1 MCLLKLI
8 GKILL
13 FPVILAVTVIQWL
26 FTLLVGLSSFVFN
39 LLAGL
44 FFLAAIA
51 SYILGLTPGLEAL
64 KMIAVGFAIFMIP
77 VIGQWITAAIVM
89 IREGLC
95 DFIRS

>member
-1 MCLLKLI
+1 MRLLKLT
-8 GKILL
+8 GKILI
-13 FPVILAVTVIQWL
+13 FPVILTVTIIQWL
-26 FTLLVGLSSFVFN
+26 LMFLVGFSSIAFN

-44 FFLAAIA
+44 FFLAAVA

-95 DFIRS
+95 NFIRS

>member
-1 MCLLKLI
+1 MRLLKLV
-8 GKILL
+8 GKILI

-26 FTLLVGLSSFVFN
+26 FTFLVGFSSIIFN

-44 FFLAAIA
+44 FFLAAVG

-64 KMIAVGFAIFMIP
+64 KMIAVGFVIFMIP
-77 VIGQWITAAIVM
+77 VIGQGITSVVVL

>member
-1 MCLLKLI
+1 MRLLKLI
-8 GKILL
+8 GRILI

-26 FTLLVGLSSFVFN
+26 FTFLVGFSSVVFN

-44 FFLAAIA
+44 FFLAAVG

-64 KMIAVGFAIFMIP
+64 KMIAAGFVIFMIP
-77 VIGQWITAAIVM
+77 VIGQWITAVVVM
-89 IREGLC
+89 IREGLS

>member
-1 MCLLKLI
+1 MRLLKFI
-8 GKILL
+8 GKILI
-13 FPVILAVTVIQWL
+13 FPVILAVTVIQWM
-26 FTLLVGLSSFVFN
+26 FTFLVGFSSIIFN

-44 FFLAAIA
+44 FFLAAVA

-64 KMIAVGFAIFMIP
+64 KMITVGFVIFMIP
-77 VIGQWITAAIVM
+77 IIGQGIIAIVVM

>member
-1 MCLLKLI
+1 MRLLKFI
-8 GKILL
+8 GKILI

-26 FTLLVGLSSFVFN
+26 VAFLVSFSSIIFN

-44 FFLAAIA
+44 FFLAAVG
-51 SYILGLTPGLEAL
+51 SYILGLTPGMEAL
-64 KMIAVGFAIFMIP
+64 KMIIVGFMIVMIP
-77 VIGQWITAAIVM
+77 IIGQGITSVVVV

>member
-1 MCLLKLI
+1 MRLLKLI
-8 GKILL
+8 GKILI

-26 FTLLVGLSSFVFN
+26 FTFLVGFSSFAFN

-44 FFLAAIA
+44 FFLAAVA

-77 VIGQWITAAIVM
+77 VIGQWITAVVVM